1 MAEIQTT
8 KEAPHKKPTSYL
20 LSLFNPVKIF
30 RAVYFHHKQ
39 KKYIKASHDLELKL
53 YSEILS
59 NDMLHYGYFE
69 DVNIEPEKLS
79 FYDVETAQVRYAEKL
94 ISHIRDRSLPVLDI
108 GCGIGGIANLLHQH
122 GFQVEVLSPNINQ
135 INYVK
140 KTYPHLPSHNLK
152 FEELWVEKKYGT
164 LLNAESFQYIDMK
177 KAFEK
182 ADEIIAPGGVWIICD
197 YFWIR
202 NSVDKKHQKRFED
215 FEKMAVEHRWK
226 IIYQEDITRHVLPT
240 LKFANMYV
248 TRIVNPILF
257 YLESKLLIKLAWL
270 HHLSNEIRERL
281 STKLDKE
288 FAKLDTETFLS
299 EKKYMILVLEK

>member
-152 FEELWVEKKYGT
+152 F
-164 LLNAESFQYIDMK
+164 
-177 KAFEK
+177 
-182 ADEIIAPGGVWIICD
+182 
-197 YFWIR
+197 
-202 NSVDKKHQKRFED
+202 
-215 FEKMAVEHRWK
+215 
-226 IIYQEDITRHVLPT
+226 
-240 LKFANMYV
+240 ANMYV

-288 FAKLDTETFLS
+288 FAKLDTETFVS